1 VTGFA
6 GAQQTVSDV
15 IVGRRRDTGKPWR
28 GPLLPR
34 RISPRITIADA
45 MAKAVM
51 VQGGIGTAT
60 APSQAPLVT
69 VHTSSTT
76 PVVHVEIRRV
86 RDSHTLHDSI
96 FEYAGYSGC
105 VTLRLKKGRGRLD
118 KINFPVAL
126 GCLLSGPGH
135 RQHRFAPPTT
145 HLVAMNMHTGR
156 L

>member
-1 VTGFA
+1 MTGFA

-51 VQGGIGTAT
+51 VQGGVGTAT

-69 VHTSSTT
+69 VHTLPQIWTSL
-76 PVVHVEIRRV
+76 PVQKPTSLSDFE
-86 RDSHTLHDSI
+86 SI
-96 FEYAGYSGC
+96 
-105 VTLRLKKGRGRLD
+105 
-118 KINFPVAL
+118 VAY
-126 GCLLSGPGH
+126 
-135 RQHRFAPPTT
+135 RQ
-145 HLVAMNMHTGR
+145 
-156 L
+156 

>member
-1 VTGFA
+1 M
-6 GAQQTVSDV
+6 VSDV
-15 IVGRRRDTGKPWR
+15 TVGWRRDTGKPWR

-45 MAKAVM
+45 MAKALM
-51 VQGGIGTAT
+51 AQGGVGTAT

-105 VTLRLKKGRGRLD
+105 ITL
-118 KINFPVAL
+118 
-126 GCLLSGPGH
+126 
-135 RQHRFAPPTT
+135 
-145 HLVAMNMHTGR
+145 
-156 L
+156 